1 MFPPLSYYN
10 AIIVFHCRIS
20 DDVLFSRDTLPPL
33 VLVVLIRYSKT
44 SIKSLCC
51 ASSQGGTKVVVVV
64 GSDRASFT
72 QRRTTDAD
80 NPTRPMTTIQVV
92 INGNQVEGQIDEIA
106 KILGMVSN
114 TMAQSVSPTLEEELL
129 PFNKFAIQ
137 ELTPHLGQELA
148 EQVVNKLENCAKS
161 YFPDFRHFIGMYT
174 KVAGNIEHRQLLK
187 TISAVY
193 RFKFGRYTNDAAK
206 YSLKSEIK
214 YATICPHCGAIA
226 SAFVTRLQ
234 KEGLWV

>member
-1 MFPPLSYYN
+1 M
-10 AIIVFHCRIS
+10 
-20 DDVLFSRDTLPPL
+20 
-33 VLVVLIRYSKT
+33 
-44 SIKSLCC
+44 
-51 ASSQGGTKVVVVV
+51 

-80 NPTRPMTTIQVV
+80 HPTRPMTTIQVV

-114 TMAQSVSPTLEEELL
+114 TMVQPVSSTLEEELL
-129 PFNKFAIQ
+129 PFNQFAIQ
-137 ELTPHLGQELA
+137 ELMPHLGQELS
-148 EQVVNKLENCAKS
+148 EQVVNKLESCAKS
-161 YFPDFRHFIGMYT
+161 YFPDFRNFIGMYN
-174 KVAGNIEHRQLLK
+174 KVGGNIEHRQLLK
-187 TISAVY
+187 TLSAVY
-193 RFKFGRYTNDAAK
+193 RFKFGRYNNESAK

-226 SAFVTRLQ
+226 NAFVIRLQ

>member
-1 MFPPLSYYN
+1 
-10 AIIVFHCRIS
+10 
-20 DDVLFSRDTLPPL
+20 
-33 VLVVLIRYSKT
+33 
-44 SIKSLCC
+44 
-51 ASSQGGTKVVVVV
+51 
-64 GSDRASFT
+64 
-72 QRRTTDAD
+72 
-80 NPTRPMTTIQVV
+80 MTTIQVV

-148 EQVVNKLENCAKS
+148 EQVINKLENCAKA
-161 YFPDFRHFIGMYT
+161 YFPDFRNFIGMYS
-174 KVAGNIEHRQLLK
+174 KVAGNIEYRQLLK
-187 TISAVY
+187 TVSAVY
-193 RFKFGRYTNDAAK
+193 RFKFGKYMNESAK

-226 SAFVTRLQ
+226 NAFVQRLMT
-234 KEGLWV
+234 EGLW